1 MEKYKA
7 RQDLS
12 IYPVKAAFSHSW
24 WPDQF
29 EGKGGRTHKS
39 SQMILLSSPEKKGI
53 FLSICRKKREDT
65 KWFDFLA
72 HQLNTQITIREALE
86 LLRKATKQWFRSVC
100 WEIWGKITEL
110 LFTSHWRPN
119 THKINFPVTLD
130 EYDTSSLKIYLP
142 LYR

>member
-39 SQMILLSSPEKKGI
+39 SQMILLSSPEKRYFFINLQEEEGGHKMI
-53 FLSICRKKREDT
+53 RFLSSP
-65 KWFDFLA
+65 A
-72 HQLNTQITIREALE
+72 NTQITIREALE
-86 LLRKATKQWFRSVC
+86 LLRKATKQ
-100 WEIWGKITEL
+100 
-110 LFTSHWRPN
+110 
-119 THKINFPVTLD
+119 
-130 EYDTSSLKIYLP
+130 
-142 LYR
+142 

>member
-39 SQMILLSSPEKKGI
+39 SQMILLSSPGKKYSFYQFAGRGK
-53 FLSICRKKREDT
+53 C
-65 KWFDFLA
+65 FDFLA
-72 HQLNTQITIREALE
+72 HQL
-86 LLRKATKQWFRSVC
+86 
-100 WEIWGKITEL
+100 
-110 LFTSHWRPN
+110 
-119 THKINFPVTLD
+119 THKSQL
-130 EYDTSSLKIYLP
+130 EKLLSY
-142 LYR
+142 

>member
-53 FLSICRKKREDT
+53 FFYQFAGRRGRTQNDSI
-65 KWFDFLA
+65 
-72 HQLNTQITIREALE
+72 
-86 LLRKATKQWFRSVC
+86 S
-100 WEIWGKITEL
+100 
-110 LFTSHWRPN
+110 
-119 THKINFPVTLD
+119 
-130 EYDTSSLKIYLP
+130 
-142 LYR
+142 

>member
-39 SQMILLSSPEKKGI
+39 SQMILLSSPEKNVFFYQFAGRRGRTQND
-53 FLSICRKKREDT
+53 SI
-65 KWFDFLA
+65 
-72 HQLNTQITIREALE
+72 
-86 LLRKATKQWFRSVC
+86 S
-100 WEIWGKITEL
+100 
-110 LFTSHWRPN
+110 
-119 THKINFPVTLD
+119 
-130 EYDTSSLKIYLP
+130 
-142 LYR
+142 

>member
-39 SQMILLSSPEKKGI
+39 SQMILLSSPEKKYSFHQFAGRGGRTQNDSTSKGRRPKKLFFFTFGQKGGGLGQSKKI
-53 FLSICRKKREDT
+53 LSE
-65 KWFDFLA
+65 
-72 HQLNTQITIREALE
+72 NTQI
-86 LLRKATKQWFRSVC
+86 F
-100 WEIWGKITEL
+100 
-110 LFTSHWRPN
+110 
-119 THKINFPVTLD
+119 
-130 EYDTSSLKIYLP
+130 
-142 LYR
+142 

>member
-39 SQMILLSSPEKKGI
+39 SQMILLSSPEKKVFFINLQEEEGGHKKI
-53 FLSICRKKREDT
+53 RFLSSP
-65 KWFDFLA
+65 A
-72 HQLNTQITIREALE
+72 NTQITIREALE
-86 LLRKATKQWFRSVC
+86 PLRKATKQ
-100 WEIWGKITEL
+100 
-110 LFTSHWRPN
+110 
-119 THKINFPVTLD
+119 
-130 EYDTSSLKIYLP
+130 
-142 LYR
+142 

>member
-39 SQMILLSSPEKKGI
+39 SQMILLSSPEKKYSFYQFAGKGGGHKMI
-53 FLSICRKKREDT
+53 RLLKGGVQKKLFFFYFRSKGGGLGQSKKLLSE
-65 KWFDFLA
+65 
-72 HQLNTQITIREALE
+72 NTQI
-86 LLRKATKQWFRSVC
+86 F
-100 WEIWGKITEL
+100 
-110 LFTSHWRPN
+110 
-119 THKINFPVTLD
+119 
-130 EYDTSSLKIYLP
+130 
-142 LYR
+142 

>member
-39 SQMILLSSPEKKGI
+39 SQLILLSSPEKKYSFYQFAG
-53 FLSICRKKREDT
+53 KEGG
-65 KWFDFLA
+65 
-72 HQLNTQITIREALE
+72 TQNH
-86 LLRKATKQWFRSVC
+86 S
-100 WEIWGKITEL
+100 
-110 LFTSHWRPN
+110 TS
-119 THKINFPVTLD
+119 
-130 EYDTSSLKIYLP
+130 
-142 LYR
+142 